1 MKVQIWDTAGQ
12 ESFRSI
18 TRSYY
23 RGSICALLVYD
34 ITRRQTFDNLVRW
47 LNDMRENAYSKMII
61 LLIGNKSDLS
71 FEREV
76 STEEGQEFADKH
88 NLIFYET
95 SAKTANN
102 VEQAFVQSAVVIN
115 ENIKNGQYDL
125 RTENIGIKPGN
136 VFKSSY
142 ADSSGQPQNLLRDN
156 GERQ

>member
-1 MKVQIWDTAGQ
+1 M
-12 ESFRSI
+12 
-18 TRSYY
+18 
-23 RGSICALLVYD
+23 YD

-47 LNDMRENAYSKMII
+47 LNDMRDNAYSKMII

-95 SAKTANN
+95 SAKTAHN

-136 VFKSSY
+136 VFKSTY
-142 ADSSGQPQNLLRDN
+142 ADN
-156 GERQ
+156 GGI

>member
-1 MKVQIWDTAGQ
+1 MVSDKAARNDCTNAKVQIWDTAGQ

-47 LNDMRENAYSKMII
+47 LNDMRDNAYSKMII
-61 LLIGNKSDLS
+61 LLIGNKSDLK

-95 SAKTANN
+95 SAKTAHN
-102 VEQAFVQSAVVIN
+102 VE
-115 ENIKNGQYDL
+115 
-125 RTENIGIKPGN
+125 
-136 VFKSSY
+136 
-142 ADSSGQPQNLLRDN
+142 
-156 GERQ
+156 